1 MTVDDKADIAFNV
14 YDKNHD
20 GYVTK
25 NEMLKGSKHLTKQ
38 QVTQR
43 QCLWNIWRHFC
54 VVPFQVDAVFER
66 NDSDHDGK
74 LTREEFQGFM
84 RRNSKDLS
92 DRRDSKK

>member
-43 QCLWNIWRHFC
+43 QCL
-54 VVPFQVDAVFER
+54 
-66 NDSDHDGK
+66 
-74 LTREEFQGFM
+74 
-84 RRNSKDLS
+84 
-92 DRRDSKK
+92 